1 MVIYPSYVVLIF
13 STLAVA
19 NQNETLTVANKK
31 LVSGCH
37 DYLHIV
43 QSGSSYSFGQQNNI
57 DKQIEHYLC
66 EWSQCN
72 CNYFLCAFF

>member
-13 STLAVA
+13 STLAVD

-43 QSGSSYSFGQQNNI
+43 QSGSSSSFGQQNI
-57 DKQIEHYLC
+57 
-66 EWSQCN
+66 
-72 CNYFLCAFF
+72 